1 MSELLDGR
9 TVGGTCRWKE
19 DFVQTLMLF
28 SLFANL
34 VFANGLPSP
43 NKLQPP
49 SGVLREAQGLE
60 KQENRALFL
69 QLLGTQN
76 EALSWPGYPR
86 YWYEDSYTDAIEETA
101 RAGVGSGLIPGVSAG
116 VTALEVKFRY
126 NLKTSFVLIATTRQG
141 GQIDPS
147 KLSSVVENTD
157 RKVAKDALGLQDPLG
172 LEIFVQDSNFN
183 YYPNPTPGYPM
194 VGLCYFEVSMIFD
207 RSSSA
212 GVDIFGSGG
221 SHSQI
226 KSRTVSLSLYSNFF
240 QVDGKTSVDQLTQ
253 KTCLS
258 VFQEVAKPRVLQL
271 FSPIAIQEK
280 INHSGL
286 SECQRER
293 QYQPRPSESDRGC
306 ERAQKWLEVINPYAK
321 EKAVHRC
328 LLWNDGVNRCT
339 ARKVEGAECGLFYDA
354 HLKKITASPSK
365 KTRLPTGEVKTTF
378 NQSVTLNLSSGECD
392 FGLQC
397 TLDTQPWIVG
407 GLIIQKAIAS
417 CKRR

>member
-1 MSELLDGR
+1 MH
-9 TVGGTCRWKE
+9 
-19 DFVQTLMLF
+19 TLMFFLM
-28 SLFANL
+28 LTNL
-34 VFANGLPSP
+34 VFSNGLPTL

-86 YWYEDSYTDAIEETA
+86 YWFEDSYTDTIEETA
-101 RAGVGSGLIPGVSAG
+101 RAGIGSGLMPGVSAG

-126 NLKTSFVLIATTRQG
+126 SLKTSFVLIATTRQG

-147 KLSSVVENTD
+147 KLASVVTNTQ
-157 RKVAKDALGLQDPLG
+157 RKVAEGALGLQDPLG

-183 YYPNPTPGYPM
+183 YFPNPTPGYPM

-207 RSSSA
+207 RTSSM
-212 GVDIFGSGG
+212 GMDVFGSGG
-221 SHSQI
+221 SSAQT

-240 QVDGKTSVDQLTQ
+240 QVDGKIAVDQLTQ
-253 KTCLS
+253 RTCLG
-258 VFQEVAKPRVLQL
+258 VFEKVAKPRVLQL

-286 SECQRER
+286 SQCQRER
-293 QYQPRPSESDRGC
+293 DYQPRPHETDRGC
-306 ERAQKWLEVINPYAK
+306 ERAQKWLEVINPYTQG
-321 EKAVHRC
+321 KAVHRC
-328 LLWNDGVNRCT
+328 MLWSDGVNRCT
-339 ARKVEGAECGLFYDA
+339 ARKVEGAECSLYYDA
-354 HLKKITASPSK
+354 DLKKITAKSSAQRLGSANEL
-365 KTRLPTGEVKTTF
+365 KTVYHQP
-378 NQSVTLNLSSGECD
+378 VTLSLSSGECD

-407 GLIIQKAIAS
+407 GMILQKAIAS